1 MPALETSKL
10 TPAQMMILESFAGTS
25 DARETEELMT
35 LLRDFHAARL
45 EREMARLDAD
55 GTLDAPRLQSLRNQ
69 HLRTPYRRA
78 VP

>member
-25 DARETEELMT
+25 DAHETEELMT

-55 GTLDAPRLQSLRNQ
+55 GTLDAFANQ
-69 HLRTPYRRA
+69 IRSTLGAAPNA
-78 VP
+78 